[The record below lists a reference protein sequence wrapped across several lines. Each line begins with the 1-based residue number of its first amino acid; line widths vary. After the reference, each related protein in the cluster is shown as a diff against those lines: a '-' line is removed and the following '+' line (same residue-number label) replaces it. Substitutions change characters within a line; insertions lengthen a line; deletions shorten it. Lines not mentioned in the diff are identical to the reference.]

1 MSEQTLAGRATINGP
16 FSCGRQAKTVLSRAE
31 DGKVIVQVPMAV
43 IWEVSILAR
52 IVRINVRR
60 SVGAL
65 FDDLFSNPAFQPFD
79 LTPAQVFAADDLR
92 FTRDGFDGL
101 IAAAARDLG
110 LDVITRDTA
119 IIESGAV
126 ETVWQSRSFVPG
138 AGARTGI

>member
-1 MSEQTLAGRATINGP
+1 MSEQTLAGRATIDGP

-60 SVGAL
+60 SVGAF

-92 FTRDGFDGL
+92 FTRDAFDGL

-126 ETVWQSRSFVPG
+126 ETVW
-138 AGARTGI
+138 

>member
-1 MSEQTLAGRATINGP
+1 
-16 FSCGRQAKTVLSRAE
+16 
-31 DGKVIVQVPMAV
+31 MAV

-60 SVGAL
+60 SVRAF

-92 FTRDGFDGL
+92 FTQDPLDGL
-101 IAAAARDLG
+101 IAEAARGLG
-110 LDVITRDTA
+110 LPVITRDTA

-126 ETVWQSRSFVPG
+126 ETVW
-138 AGARTGI
+138 

>member
-1 MSEQTLAGRATINGP
+1 
-16 FSCGRQAKTVLSRAE
+16 
-31 DGKVIVQVPMAV
+31 MAV

-60 SVGAL
+60 SVRAF

-79 LTPAQVFAADDLR
+79 LTPAQVLAADDLR
-92 FTRDGFDGL
+92 FTRDAFDGL

-126 ETVWQSRSFVPG
+126 ETVW
-138 AGARTGI
+138 